1 MFLQKGENVEYLAT
15 ANGALIKVSRNLKGH
30 PQIPTS
36 GYFDVK
42 NQVAFDGLFE
52 FSETPEHDR
61 EVSVDESVVIYS
73 SNGDVFCKYAGF
85 IN

>member
-1 MFLQKGENVEYLAT
+1 MHLKKGEKVEYLAT
-15 ANGALIKVSRNLKGH
+15 ANGALIKVSRNLKDH
-30 PQIPTS
+30 PQIPAS

-61 EVSVDESVVIYS
+61 EVSVDESVVVFS
-73 SNGDVFCKYAGF
+73 SNGAVFCKYIGF